1 MKQILLSTLIIAA
14 AGSLA
19 LAGCQHHGRQ
29 ASEPKPYVLD
39 TCVVGGEKLGSMGP
53 VSSEIRDGYEVKF
66 CCPKCQVKFD
76 DMPSRYMKE
85 VKASHVTIP
94 EHTGG

>member
-1 MKQILLSTLIIAA
+1 MKQILTFTLILAA

-19 LAGCQHHGRQ
+19 LAGCQHHDRT
-29 ASEPKPYVLD
+29 SNEPKPYILD

-53 VSSEIRDGYEVKF
+53 VTSVVREGYEVKF
-66 CCPKCQVKFD
+66 CCPKCQTKFE

-85 VKASHVTIP
+85 VKASHTTLP
-94 EHTGG
+94 ETKG